1 MNNTDF
7 EFIRQFIKT
16 EAAIVMEP
24 GKEYLVESRLMPI
37 AVEEGLVT
45 LEALVKEM
53 KFKPTESLKLKV
65 IDALTINETLFFR
78 DIHPF
83 EVLKN
88 EILPAVLVKKQK
100 EKRLNIWCAASSS
113 GQEPYTIA
121 MILKDQ
127 WSSLE
132 GWTINFIASDISDK
146 MIGRAKEGIYNQIE
160 VNRGLPMPY
169 LLKYFQK
176 VGANWQIHKE
186 IRDMVKFQKIN
197 LMNSWTLPTM
207 DFVFMRNV
215 LIYFNVETKKDVFE
229 RVEKTLDPEGYFFL
243 GGSETTLGISNRF
256 ERIGINRVPCYQL
269 KKA

>member
-16 EAAIVMEP
+16 EAAIVLEP

-37 AVEEGLVT
+37 AVEEGLVS
-45 LEALVKEM
+45 LDMLVKEM
-53 KFKPTESLKLKV
+53 KFKPSERLKLKV

-88 EILPAVLVKKQK
+88 ELLPIILSNKKQ
-100 EKRLNIWCAASSS
+100 EKKLNIWCAAASS

-121 MILKDQ
+121 MILKEQ
-127 WSSLE
+127 GANLK
-132 GWTINFIASDISDK
+132 GWEINFIASDISNK
-146 MIGRAKEGIYNQIE
+146 MIERAKEGIYNQLE

-176 VGANWQIHKE
+176 VGSNWQINKE
-186 IRDMVKFQKIN
+186 LRDMVKFQKIN
-197 LMNSWTLPTM
+197 LMNSWLLPSM
-207 DFVFMRNV
+207 DLVFMRNV
-215 LIYFNVETKKDVFE
+215 LIYFNVDTKKEIFE
-229 RVEKTLDPEGYFFL
+229 RIEKTLAPNGYFFL
-243 GGSETTLGISNRF
+243 GGSETTLGINNRF
-256 ERIGINRVPCYQL
+256 ERIGLNRVPCYQL